1 MFGRIR
7 IIKILR
13 IIMIIIIIIIIR
25 PKKIYVC
32 ILSHVQKI

>member
-13 IIMIIIIIIIIR
+13 IIMIIIIIIIR